1 MKNKSKII
9 VILGTTASGKT
20 KLGVDLA
27 RQFNGEIIS
36 ADSRQVYRG
45 LDVGSGKD
53 LAEYG
58 DSPLGRGGAASATG
72 WVGGRPALTRGESCR
87 TSEVEGGV
95 LKAAETQKSFVP
107 YHLINIADPKD
118 RFSVAEYQRQAFA
131 AITDILSRGKLP
143 IIVGGSGQYLEAV
156 VENYQLAEVKPDEN
170 LRNNLEEKSAQELFE
185 ILSEKNKTFA
195 EKLNNSDKNNK
206 RRLIRYLEVATNSPL
221 GRGGAAAAMGW
232 VEGQITP
239 NDKKY
244 DFLIL
249 GLTFPKEI
257 LAERIHK
264 RLINRLENENLIQEV
279 SDLHDKTGL
288 SWDRLEEFGLE
299 YKFIAQYLQEKLDY
313 DQMVEQIDKA
323 SNQFAKKQMTWF
335 RRWEKK
341 REIIWLSEERP
352 EKLVADF
359 LNK

>member
-1 MKNKSKII
+1 MLDKNNKII

-53 LAEYG
+53 LIEYG
-58 DSPLGRGGAASATG
+58 
-72 WVGGRPALTRGESCR
+72 EI
-87 TSEVEGGV
+87 
-95 LKAAETQKSFVP
+95 K
-107 YHLINIADPKD
+107 YHLIDVADPKE

-131 AITDILSRGKLP
+131 AIEDILSRGKLP

-156 VENYQLAEVKPDEN
+156 VENYQLTDIKPDN
-170 LRNNLEEKSAQELFE
+170 DLREELESLCVEELFTR
-185 ILSEKNKTFA
+185 LEKVNSSFA

-206 RRLIRYLEVATNSPL
+206 RRLIRYIEVMSKPIVIASEAKQSSDLNA
-221 GRGGAAAAMGW
+221 RGEIASRGAR
-232 VEGQITP
+232 
-239 NDKKY
+239 NDKY
-244 DFLIL
+244 EFLLL
-249 GLTFPKEI
+249 GLTWSKEV

-264 RLINRLENENLIQEV
+264 RLIERLENENMIQEA

-288 SWDRLEEFGLE
+288 SWERLEEFGLE
-299 YKFIAQYLQEKLDY
+299 YKYISQYLEEKFDY
-313 DQMVEQIDKA
+313 DQMVELIDKA
-323 SNQFAKKQMTWF
+323 SIQFAKKQMTWF

-341 REIIWLSEERP
+341 RPINWLNDNKTV
-352 EKLVADF
+352 EKKVANF

>member
-1 MKNKSKII
+1 MKNKPKII

-53 LAEYG
+53 LSEYG
-58 DSPLGRGGAASATG
+58 EIEKSPLERGGAS
-72 WVGGRPALTRGESCR
+72 LTRR
-87 TSEVEGGV
+87 GV
-95 LKAAETQKSFVP
+95 LKVTEPEKSFVP
-107 YHLINIADPKD
+107 YHLIDIADPKD
-118 RFSVAEYQRQAFA
+118 RFSVAEYQRQTFA
-131 AITDILSRGKLP
+131 AIEDILSRGKLP

-170 LRNNLEEKSAQELFE
+170 LRNDLEEKSAPELFE
-185 ILSEKNKTFA
+185 ILQNINKTFA

-206 RRLIRYLEVATNSPL
+206 RRLIRYLEVFNNVAPQAL
-221 GRGGAAAAMGW
+221 IPKPQ
-232 VEGQITP
+232 VP
-239 NDKKY
+239 NY
-244 DFLIL
+244 DFLLL

-257 LAERIHK
+257 LADRIHQ
-264 RLINRLENENLIQEV
+264 RLINRLENENMIQEV
-279 SDLHDKTGL
+279 SDLHDKIGL
-288 SWDRLEEFGLE
+288 SWERLEEFGLE
-299 YKFIAQYLQEKLDY
+299 YKFIAQYLQEKFDY
-313 DQMVEQIDKA
+313 DQMVELIDKA

-335 RRWEKK
+335 KRWEKK
-341 REIIWLSEERP
+341 RKIIWLSEERP
-352 EKLVADF
+352 EKIIADF

>member
-1 MKNKSKII
+1 MKNKPKII

-53 LAEYG
+53 LSEYG
-58 DSPLGRGGAASATG
+58 SPLLFKDSPSFRRRG
-72 WVGGRPALTRGESCR
+72 WGGLD
-87 TSEVEGGV
+87 GGG
-95 LKAAETQKSFVP
+95 SFVP
-107 YHLINIADPKD
+107 YHLIDIADPKD

-131 AITDILSRGKLP
+131 TITDILSRGKLP

-156 VENYQLAEVKPDEN
+156 VENYQLAEVKPDDSLREELEN
-170 LRNNLEEKSAQELFE
+170 LSVEELFNK
-185 ILSEKNKTFA
+185 LKEKNSDFA
-195 EKLNNSDKNNK
+195 LKLNNSDKNNK
-206 RRLIRYLEVATNSPL
+206 RRLIRYLEVFSNVAPKS
-221 GRGGAAAAMGW
+221 
-232 VEGQITP
+232 QIS
-239 NDKKY
+239 NLKSQEY
-244 DFLIL
+244 DFLLL
-249 GLTFPKEI
+249 GLTHPKEV
-257 LAERIHK
+257 LSEKIHE
-264 RLINRLENENLIQEV
+264 RLIARLENENMIQEV
-279 SDLHDKTGL
+279 SDLHDKIGL

-335 RRWEKK
+335 KRWEKK
-341 REIIWLSEERP
+341 RKIIWLEGERP
-352 EKLVADF
+352 EKIIADF